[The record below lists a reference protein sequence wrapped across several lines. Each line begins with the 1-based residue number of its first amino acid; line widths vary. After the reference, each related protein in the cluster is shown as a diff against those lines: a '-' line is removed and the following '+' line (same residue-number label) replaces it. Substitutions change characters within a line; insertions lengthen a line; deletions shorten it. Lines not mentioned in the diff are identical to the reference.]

1 MTKLLTLG
9 AALLTIAAASAA
21 GPGLTEGPRL
31 AAANDSILHAR
42 FAEARTRLSQACPP
56 APAEACLVLTA
67 AVIWWQIQLDP
78 DSRALDR
85 VLDSASRTAM
95 AATRQWV
102 KREPNRAEAWFYAAG
117 AYAPLS
123 EWRILRGERLAAARD
138 ARGIKHALERAI
150 ALDATLHDA
159 YFGIGLYHYYAD
171 VAPTALK
178 VLRLLFLMPGGD
190 RIEGLREMLQARD
203 RGVLLGGEADYQ
215 MHWLYLWYE
224 HDTGRA
230 LALLQELDR
239 RYPSNPLFLQRIA
252 EVQRDYGHDRAATLA
267 AWQTLLER
275 ARTGRVELADAAA
288 VRARIGIADT
298 LIDLGEH
305 ARALEVIAPA
315 IAARPSAPFGAF
327 ALAQLTAAR
336 AYEPLGD
343 RSRAMAA
350 LDLAIALAPSDDPH
364 AIRSRARTA
373 LARIRSAAH

>member
-1 MTKLLTLG
+1 MLL
-9 AALLTIAAASAA
+9 AVAAASAP

-31 AAANDSILHAR
+31 AAAYDSILHAR
-42 FAEARTRLSQACPP
+42 FEEASTRLSEACPP

-67 AVIWWQIQLDP
+67 ALIWWQIQLDP
-78 DSRALDR
+78 GSRALDR
-85 VLDSASRTAM
+85 DLESASRRAI

-102 KREPNRAEAWFYAAG
+102 TREPNRAEAWFYVAG

-138 ARGIKHALERAI
+138 ARGIKNALERAL
-150 ALDATLHDA
+150 ALDGTLHDA

-178 VLRLLFLMPGGD
+178 ILRLLLLMPGGD

-224 HDTGRA
+224 HDPARA
-230 LALLQELDR
+230 LELLQALDA

-252 EVQRDYGHDRAATLA
+252 EVHRDYRHDRAATLT

-275 ARTGRVELADAAA
+275 ALTGRVERAEAAA
-288 VRARIGIADT
+288 TLARLGIAET
-298 LIDLGEH
+298 LIDSAEYT
-305 ARALEVIAPA
+305 RALEAVAPV
-315 IAARPSAPFGAF
+315 IAARPSAPAGSYAR
-327 ALAQLTAAR
+327 AQLTAAR

-343 RSRAMAA
+343 RSRAIAA
-350 LDLAIALAPSDDPH
+350 LNLAITLAPADDPQ
-364 AIRSRARTA
+364 AVRARARAA
-373 LARIRSAAH
+373 LARLRSAER